1 MYTTIKFSNDRT
13 CEARLTWVREQNV
26 CVVDLG
32 VEERA
37 GAVEWFVFVE
47 GRKTEVVGS
56 CQRGKV
62 GFDELNK
69 HFKLL

>member
-1 MYTTIKFSNDRT
+1 M
-13 CEARLTWVREQNV
+13 REQDI

-32 VEERA
+32 VEERT
-37 GAVEWFVFVE
+37 GAVEWLVFVE
-47 GRKTEVVGS
+47 GRETEVVGS

-62 GFDELNK
+62 GFDKLNK

>member
-1 MYTTIKFSNDRT
+1 MH
-13 CEARLTWVREQNV
+13 EQDV

-37 GAVEWFVFVE
+37 GAVEWFVFIE
-47 GRKTEVVGS
+47 GRETEVVGS

-62 GFDELNK
+62 GFDELNE
-69 HFKLL
+69 HFKLLQICCQL